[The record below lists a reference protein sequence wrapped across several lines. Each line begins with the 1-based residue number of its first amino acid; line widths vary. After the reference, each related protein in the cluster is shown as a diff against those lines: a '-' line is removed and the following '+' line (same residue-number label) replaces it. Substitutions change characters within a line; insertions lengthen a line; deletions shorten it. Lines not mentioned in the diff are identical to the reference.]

1 MIYRHMYVGYPQG
14 ELKLLPSDVYH
25 NVSLFKFREM
35 AFLYFESDAK
45 EACPE
50 TLCSENLKPFPDGS
64 LWFAM
69 PDIFHYAAPQS
80 DEHWERKNKDY
91 KPTLKI
97 NRLHHDKISSYIF
110 YHFQLQE
117 ERPRPT
123 KIKYSSIYIFGNYI
137 VMYFEKPDEIDE
149 LDYPGILNTQNSPN
163 SIWAQLM
170 DEHFLG
176 WEDYPEPWRP
186 MELIASENP
195 F

>member
-1 MIYRHMYVGYPQG
+1 MQNKPYH
-14 ELKLLPSDVYH
+14 ELEYSDV
-25 NVSLFKFREM
+25 S
-35 AFLYFESDAK
+35 
-45 EACPE
+45 
-50 TLCSENLKPFPDGS
+50 NL
-64 LWFAM
+64 LE
-69 PDIFHYAAPQS
+69 QS
-80 DEHWERKNKDY
+80 A
-91 KPTLKI
+91 
-97 NRLHHDKISSYIF
+97 

-170 DEHFLG
+170 DQHFLG
-176 WEDYPEPWRP
+176 WEDYPDPWRP
-186 MELIASENP
+186 TELIASENP